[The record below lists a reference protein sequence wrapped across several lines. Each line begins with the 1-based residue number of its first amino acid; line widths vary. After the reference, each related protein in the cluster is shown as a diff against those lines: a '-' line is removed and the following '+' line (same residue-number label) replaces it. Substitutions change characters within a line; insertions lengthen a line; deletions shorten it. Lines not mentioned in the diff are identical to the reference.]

1 MKKILGQA
9 PLVQA
14 ILHLRFSD
22 APSLQAISPDL
33 LSQIHSNMIELGFP
47 ELIESTG
54 NSVDITF
61 DQATQKVNQNTTIVK
76 RYLFRSAGERASIE
90 INSNSL
96 VLKSTSYA
104 TFEEFLSTFTDV
116 VNICLSSIAELQKML
131 LKSVGLRYVNAIV
144 PKDNLKL
151 KDLIS
156 KYLMPLPTLDIGNSY
171 HLHGFTSKVIET
183 KKNQILSINF
193 EELPVKN
200 NSVYKIL
207 PDNLIEPEPKFGLAI
222 EGFDWW
228 SDVHDDTYG
237 LLDIDH
243 THTFKSS
250 TFNSQEISNEISNL
264 YNDSSKVFW
273 ELITDDAKSAWD
285 LKE

>member
-22 APSLQAISPDL
+22 APSLQVIDPDL
-33 LSQIHSNMIELGFP
+33 LSLIRSDMIDIGFP

-54 NSVDITF
+54 NAVDISF
-61 DQATQKVNQNTTIVK
+61 DQATQKVSQNTTIVK
-76 RYLFRSAGERASIE
+76 RYLFRSAGERASLE
-90 INSNSL
+90 LTKNSL
-96 VLKSTSYA
+96 ILKSTDYS
-104 TFEEFLSTFTDV
+104 TFEDFLKTFTTIMDSY
-116 VNICLSSIAELQKML
+116 LGSIPELPKML

-144 PKDNLKL
+144 PKDNLSL
-151 KDLIS
+151 KDLVS
-156 KYLMPLPTLDIGNSY
+156 EALMPLASLDLGDSS

-183 KKNQILSINF
+183 SKDQVLSINF

-200 NSVYKIL
+200 NSIYKIL

-228 SDVHDDTYG
+228 GNIHHDTYA

-243 THTFKSS
+243 TYTFKSLS
-250 TFNSQEISNEISNL
+250 FSSEKVVENITNL
-264 YNDSSKVFW
+264 YDESSKIFW
-273 ELITDDAKSAWD
+273 ELATAEAQNAWD